1 MNLMVIV
8 LIWIRDDGS
17 LDQNG
22 NGRGGEKWLNFGYI
36 WNVKSKKICV

>member
-8 LIWIRDDGS
+8 LIWIRDDGG